1 MWGMPDFFRHGLI
14 PAHAGKTVSGSP
26 WGGGRGAHPR
36 SRGENHDTV
45 PEESQLVGSSP
56 LTRGKR
62 QQDVAVQD
70 LHGLIPAHAGKTV
83 LDNAEYFT
91 AWAHP
96 RSRGEND
103 VKTGSG
109 LPVLGSSPL
118 TRGKHV
124 EVAGFGV
131 FGHGSSPLT
140 RGKQDVDREA
150 TTGPRLIPAHAGKTF
165 VLMRGPPGSWAH
177 PRSRGENS
185 IVVGAARAA
194 AGSSPLTR
202 GKQGQQARAH
212 PDRRLIPAHAGKTR
226 RAAYATRRSAAHPR
240 SRGENRVLY
249 GSLSEVQGSSPLTR
263 GKRDH
268 SLTQRLIGGL
278 IPAHAG
284 KT

>member
-1 MWGMPDFFRHGLI
+1 MSSTSAISR
-14 PAHAGKTVSGSP
+14 
-26 WGGGRGAHPR
+26 AHPR
-36 SRGENHDTV
+36 SRGENHCN
-45 PEESQLVGSSP
+45 
-56 LTRGKR
+56 KR
-62 QQDVAVQD
+62 ITI
-70 LHGLIPAHAGKTV
+70 LI
-83 LDNAEYFT
+83 
-91 AWAHP
+91 
-96 RSRGEND
+96 
-103 VKTGSG
+103 
-109 LPVLGSSPL
+109 
-118 TRGKHV
+118 
-124 EVAGFGV
+124 
-131 FGHGSSPLT
+131 HGSSPLT
-140 RGKQDVDREA
+140 RGKLSASVLDDLVA
-150 TTGPRLIPAHAGKTF
+150 GLIPAHAGKTF

-284 KT
+284 KTA